1 MEVEIS
7 TIAPDEKTNG
17 SFVWTGTTFAQPL
30 GSNIETTWT
39 MQTVEFRKENK
50 LVPTNDEQEELIREM
65 ENMHV
70 QILTSERGKLFD
82 FSISSPAMEDLDS
95 DSAKVF
101 EEFKELFRRLVPEL
115 PASGVTSGDR
125 IFDVNK
131 TLALPGFGGERMS
144 LAIKAVA
151 RGLTRYEGR
160 PSLVVDVSGLAETFG
175 AELPIQGFGV
185 LDIETA
191 AWSLYEEVF
200 AIGMT
205 TDGKT
210 WQLTTRVT
218 RHVDFAPEPAAMTDR
233 QPSRDAIES
242 RLERLKRLLDAG
254 LISPKDAEEKRQEIL
269 KQL

>member
-1 MEVEIS
+1 
-7 TIAPDEKTNG
+7 
-17 SFVWTGTTFAQPL
+17 
-30 GSNIETTWT
+30 
-39 MQTVEFRKENK
+39 
-50 LVPTNDEQEELIREM
+50 
-65 ENMHV
+65 
-70 QILTSERGKLFD
+70 
-82 FSISSPAMEDLDS
+82 
-95 DSAKVF
+95 
-101 EEFKELFRRLVPEL
+101 
-115 PASGVTSGDR
+115 
-125 IFDVNK
+125 
-131 TLALPGFGGERMS
+131 MS